1 MRVDWQQKN
10 KVKTSLKGLWVIS
23 NEVGVKFPKK
33 TIKEK

>member
-1 MRVDWQQKN
+1 MVSQN
-10 KVKTSLKGLWVIS
+10 FVKRPWVIS